1 MTISTVGVVGAG
13 LMGSG
18 IAQAA
23 AMAGHD
29 VLIHD
34 SNGAQWNSARG
45 AIEGSLA
52 KLVEKGKLSA
62 EALTEARARIT
73 FVPDLEAFAACDL
86 VIEAIVESLEPK
98 RALWRAL
105 EAICRADT
113 LFATNTSSLSVGD
126 QAVGLAH
133 PERLLGMHFFNPVP
147 MMPLV
152 EVIRSIRTSVDAVEA
167 GLAFARGLG
176 KTAITSRDESGFVV
190 NLLLVPYL
198 IDAVRALERGVGT
211 ITDLDA
217 AMKLGAGHP
226 MGPFTLLDFV
236 GLDTVVKIGDIMFD
250 QYREARY
257 APPPLLRRMVAA
269 GYLGKKNGKGFYD
282 WRGAQ
287 PVPMELGL

>member
-1 MTISTVGVVGAG
+1 MSIGTVGVVGAG

-45 AIEGSLA
+45 RIEASLA
-52 KLVEKGKLSA
+52 KLVEKGKLTQ
-62 EALTEARARIT
+62 EALLATSSRIN
-73 FVPDLEAFAACDL
+73 FVPDLGAFAVCDL
-86 VIEAIVESLEPK
+86 VIEAIVESLDAK
-98 RALWRAL
+98 RALWQRL
-105 EAICRADT
+105 ETICRAET
-113 LFATNTSSLSVGD
+113 LFATNTSSLSVVD
-126 QAVGLAH
+126 QAVGLQH

-152 EVIRSIRTSVDAVEA
+152 EVVRSVRTAPEAVEA
-167 GLAFARGLG
+167 ALEFARGLG

-198 IDAVRALERGVGT
+198 VDAVHALERGVGT
-211 ITDLDA
+211 IADIDA

-226 MGPFTLLDFV
+226 MGPFTLLDFI
-236 GLDTVVKIGDIMFD
+236 GLDTVVQIGEIMFD

-269 GYLGKKNGKGFYD
+269 GYLGKKSGVGFYD